1 MYATL
6 ALFSLCLCT
15 PVPYTGPSFCCGK
28 NHESDVSLFLK
39 IMMVEQFILF
49 LFLDSHIIMASLW
62 CDHASNTI
70 CLLHIILLDWI

>member
-1 MYATL
+1 MGHKIFWSIFYWLFESMYATL

-15 PVPYTGPSFCCGK
+15 PMPYTGPSFCCGK

-39 IMMVEQFILF
+39 IMMVQQFILF

-62 CDHASNTI
+62 C
-70 CLLHIILLDWI
+70 